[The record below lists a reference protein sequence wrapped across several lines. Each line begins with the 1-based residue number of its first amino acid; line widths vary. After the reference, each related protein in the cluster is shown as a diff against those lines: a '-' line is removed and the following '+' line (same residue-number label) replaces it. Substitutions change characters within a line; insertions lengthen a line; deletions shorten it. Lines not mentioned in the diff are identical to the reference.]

1 VAIRVLLADDHAIV
15 REGLE
20 RILKASDI
28 DVVGQA
34 DDVNSA
40 WTVYKKLKPDVLVM
54 DISMPGSTG
63 IDGVKY
69 IRARDPDVKIVIFS
83 IHENT
88 QLIERILD
96 AGAYA
101 YVAKSS
107 DLMDIVK
114 AINMAYQK
122 KSYISSELAQSM
134 VYSRLESTENV
145 LSVLSEREFHIFCLV
160 ADGKSIS
167 EVAAKIF
174 LAEKTVANYLGLIKQ
189 KLKLKNSADI
199 VRLAIQH
206 NLIQIDGVTVLSK
219 K

>member
-1 VAIRVLLADDHAIV
+1 MLIRVLLADDHAIV

-20 RILKASDI
+20 RILKANNI
-28 DVVGQA
+28 EVVGQA
-34 DDVNSA
+34 DNVSSA
-40 WTVYKKLKPDVLVM
+40 WATYNELKPDVLVM
-54 DISMPGSTG
+54 DILMPGSTG
-63 IDGVKY
+63 IDGVRF
-69 IRARDPDVKIVIFS
+69 IRKRAPDAKIVIFS

-88 QLIERILD
+88 QLIERILS

-114 AINMAYQK
+114 AIEMANK
-122 KSYISSELAQSM
+122 RKAYISSELAQSM

-145 LSVLSEREFHIFCLV
+145 LSTLSEREFHIFCLV
-160 ADGKSIS
+160 AEGNSIP
-167 EVAAKIF
+167 EIAGKIF

-189 KLKLKNSADI
+189 KLKLKNLADI
-199 VRLAIQH
+199 VRLAIQN
-206 NLIQIDGVTVLSK
+206 NLIQIDGVTVVSK